1 MYLNIIFFSSILF
14 CRNRRC
20 PNNLSISPACTHS
33 HCVLLSSF
41 PLLLYPRRVTTWHVT
56 RDTWPL
62 TGPCVVPGAED
73 AVVTRV
79 KGYID
84 AGTCGSVSFTAY
96 SAAECGD
103 NAASYYK
110 EFEYGGKRVQV
121 TNNVSNKY
129 FPLKW
134 NIFCHC
140 YQIPDHA
147 AEHDQLQSNPNK
159 RCPGWQFIS
168 LPLNPAKVRD

>member
-1 MYLNIIFFSSILF
+1 M
-14 CRNRRC
+14 
-20 PNNLSISPACTHS
+20 
-33 HCVLLSSF
+33 LSSF
-41 PLLLYPRRVTTWHVT
+41 PPLLYPRRVTTP
-56 RDTWPL
+56 RD
-62 TGPCVVPGAED
+62 PCVVPGAED

-129 FPLKW
+129 FPLK
-134 NIFCHC
+134 
-140 YQIPDHA
+140 
-147 AEHDQLQSNPNK
+147 
-159 RCPGWQFIS
+159 
-168 LPLNPAKVRD
+168 